1 MEIETLGKVK
11 LNPERIEKVRG
22 KLPNK
27 GTLYPYS
34 IIPEGLYK
42 VYYSVALD
50 SFKLFN
56 KKDFNQK
63 FYIVLGPCTTTP
75 EHFRNLYVTE
85 IKTEAMLG
93 EQEKE
98 FFFLIIRKG
107 ERRTVKMKPSRR
119 SAVNLIRREFK
130 NSDIYISFMG
140 QWLPI
145 R

>member
-11 LNPERIEKVRG
+11 LNPDRIEKVRG

-27 GTLYPYS
+27 GILYPYS
-34 IIPEGLYK
+34 VTPEGFYK
-42 VYYSVALD
+42 VYYSVALA

-56 KKDFNQK
+56 KEGFNQK

-75 EHFRNLYVTE
+75 EHFRNLYETE

-98 FFFLIIRKG
+98 FTFLIIRKG
-107 ERRTVKMKPSRR
+107 ERRTVKMKSTRR
-119 SAVNLIRREFK
+119 SAVNLIRREFR

-140 QWLPI
+140 QWI
-145 R
+145 AVQ